1 MRMKETMKAIR
12 FDIYISAIMSLIMG
26 ILFMVFPVESGSVI
40 SVIVGIIVLIF
51 AIFMLIGAIA
61 NRMGLS
67 VPAIILAILLG
78 AIGIWII
85 VNPLKFAVIVYIAVG
100 VMLAVHGIQ
109 SIVSAFTVKSMGVKT
124 WWLML
129 IVGIFSVVFGFY
141 CIFCSFGAFTAVSIV
156 VGVMLILDAITT
168 IIVAIRA
175 SKYKKN
181 MYGDREV
188 ESKVIK

>member
-1 MRMKETMKAIR
+1 MKETMKAIR

-26 ILFMVFPVESGSVI
+26 ILFIVFPVESGSVI
-40 SVIVGIIVLIF
+40 SIIVGIMILVF
-51 AIFMLIGAIA
+51 AVFMLVGALI
-61 NRMGLS
+61 NKMGLS
-67 VPAIILAILLG
+67 IPAIILSILLG
-78 AIGIWII
+78 AIGVWII
-85 VNPLKFAVIVYIAVG
+85 VNPLRFAVIVYIAVG

-109 SIVSAFTVKSMGVKT
+109 SIISAFTVKSMGIKT

-156 VGVMLILDAITT
+156 VGIMLIIDAITT

-175 SKYKKN
+175 SKYQKN
-181 MYGDREV
+181 VYGDKEV
-188 ESKVIK
+188 KSKVVD

>member
-1 MRMKETMKAIR
+1 MKQAMKAIR
-12 FDIYISAIMSLIMG
+12 FDIYVSAIMSLVLG
-26 ILFMVFPVESGSVI
+26 ILFVVFPVESGSVI
-40 SVIVGIIVLIF
+40 SVFSGIMILIF

-109 SIVSAFTVKSMGVKT
+109 SIVSAFSVKSMGVKT

-129 IVGIFSVVFGFY
+129 IVGILSVIFGFY
-141 CIFCSFGAFTAVSIV
+141 CIFCSFGAFVAASVI
-156 VGVMLILDAITT
+156 VGVMLILDAISTV
-168 IIVAIRA
+168 IVAIRV
-175 SKYKKN
+175 SKYQKK
-181 MYGDREV
+181 MSGDIEV
-188 ESKVIK
+188 NSKVIK

>member
-1 MRMKETMKAIR
+1 MKETMKAIR

-40 SVIVGIIVLIF
+40 SVIVGIMILIF
-51 AIFMLIGAIA
+51 ALFMLIGAIA

-109 SIVSAFTVKSMGVKT
+109 SI
-124 WWLML
+124 
-129 IVGIFSVVFGFY
+129 I
-141 CIFCSFGAFTAVSIV
+141 
-156 VGVMLILDAITT
+156 
-168 IIVAIRA
+168 
-175 SKYKKN
+175 
-181 MYGDREV
+181 
-188 ESKVIK
+188 

>member
-1 MRMKETMKAIR
+1 MKQAMKAIR
-12 FDIYISAIMSLIMG
+12 FDIYVSAIMSLVLG
-26 ILFMVFPVESGSVI
+26 ILFVVFPVESGSVI
-40 SVIVGIIVLIF
+40 SVFSGIMILIF

-67 VPAIILAILLG
+67 IPAIILAILLG

-109 SIVSAFTVKSMGVKT
+109 SIVSAFSVKSMGVKT

-129 IVGIFSVVFGFY
+129 IVGILSVIFGFY
-141 CIFCSFGAFTAVSIV
+141 CIFCSFGAFVAASVI
-156 VGVMLILDAITT
+156 VGVMLILDAISTV
-168 IIVAIRA
+168 IVAIRV
-175 SKYKKN
+175 SKYQKK
-181 MYGDREV
+181 MSGDIEV
-188 ESKVIK
+188 NSKVIK

>member
-1 MRMKETMKAIR
+1 MKQAMKAIR
-12 FDIYISAIMSLIMG
+12 FDIYVSAIMSLVLG
-26 ILFMVFPVESGSVI
+26 ILFVVFPVESGSVI
-40 SVIVGIIVLIF
+40 SVFSGIMILIF
-51 AIFMLIGAIA
+51 ALFMLIGAIA

-109 SIVSAFTVKSMGVKT
+109 SIVSAFSVKSMGVKT

-129 IVGIFSVVFGFY
+129 IVGILSVIFGFY
-141 CIFCSFGAFTAVSIV
+141 CIFCSFGAFVAASVI
-156 VGVMLILDAITT
+156 VGVMLILDAISTV
-168 IIVAIRA
+168 IVAIRV
-175 SKYKKN
+175 SKYQKK
-181 MYGDREV
+181 MSGDIEV
-188 ESKVIK
+188 NSKVIK